1 MDMWKGFKYAKDAG
15 KPKNLWNLNNSV
27 QDELGTH
34 EQLSPKKAAV
44 DQCLETRK
52 CILLNGVIFIN
63 SIIIHSCRLYVNV
76 FYVKYLIEVRTK

>member
-1 MDMWKGFKYAKDAG
+1 M
-15 KPKNLWNLNNSV
+15 NNYH
-27 QDELGTH
+27 L
-34 EQLSPKKAAV
+34 KKAAV

-76 FYVKYLIEVRTK
+76 FYVKYLIEVTTK